1 MNNKSIALRP
11 EFKRQATK
19 AVVSIVIFILSY
31 VGLFLLTIGLT
42 ILCGWGAI
50 SIIQLFPGLVTLAL
64 GIGLASLGVLVL
76 IFLLKFTVKS
86 TIINRAGFVE
96 INEKSEPKLF
106 ALISEIVEEVG
117 TDKPKKVYLSG
128 DVNAGVF
135 YDSSFW
141 SMIFPV
147 RKNLQ
152 IGLGLINSIT
162 TSELKSILAHEFGH
176 FSQRS
181 MRVGSYVYNANK
193 VIHNMLYDND
203 SYNRL
208 IQNWGNISGY
218 FSPFVGIAEAIIE
231 AIQSILQSVYDN
243 LNGNYFA
250 LSREME
256 FHADE
261 VAVNIT
267 GSNPL
272 KASLLRLSLSE
283 FSFNMVL
290 SFYEAN
296 LKKGVRSENVF
307 AEQAFVIG
315 FFAKRSKLEFEH
327 GLPVVNLEDINK
339 YSKSKL
345 EIGDQWASHPSIED
359 RIERMEA
366 LGISKDDDLNQPA
379 NSLLS
384 EADSIQKEITKHFF
398 EGIES
403 TGETVMYSLEDFQ
416 SAFIAEAERN
426 TFADVYNGYYDNWS
440 IKRFEIAEAK
450 PSGNQPSPDLL
461 FSNEKVDLIYSAVS
475 IQNDINM
482 LGQIKYGKQIR
493 SFDYDGVKYG
503 KRDVKAVVT
512 KLTKELNHVNERI
525 RQNDIDVYCYF
536 KSIDRDHQLDKLY
549 TTWFE
554 FDEKYDYWLSVYT
567 NISKDIS
574 FLGAN
579 TPYQQINSNFNN
591 IRGNSERKLR
601 ENLASML
608 ADSNYQNDMTEDVKK
623 DIEHYLSKDWNYFD
637 SVNYIEANLQLLFTA
652 INHYITL
659 LTNRQFLVKKALLDY
674 QYDLIT
680 VKATQV

>member
-1 MNNKSIALRP
+1 MINKSIALRP
-11 EFKRQATK
+11 EFKKQATK

-31 VGLFLLTIGLT
+31 VVLFLLTIGLT
-42 ILCGWGAI
+42 ILCVWGAI
-50 SIIQLFPGLVTLAL
+50 ALIQLFPGLITLAL
-64 GIGLASLGVLVL
+64 GVGLASLGVLVL

-86 TIINRAGFVE
+86 TTTDRAGFFE
-96 INEKSEPKLF
+96 IDEKKEPKLF
-106 ALISEIVEEVG
+106 ALISEIVGEVG
-117 TDKPKKVYLSG
+117 TAKPKKVFLSG

-152 IGLGLINSIT
+152 IGLGLINSVT

-203 SYNRL
+203 SYDRL
-208 IQNWGNISGY
+208 IQKWGNISGY
-218 FSPFVGIAEAIIE
+218 FSPFVAIAEAIIE
-231 AIQSILQSVYDN
+231 AIKSILQSLYDN
-243 LNGNYFA
+243 LNGSYFA

-272 KASLLRLSLSE
+272 KTSLLRLSLSE

-296 LKKGVRSENVF
+296 LKKGLRSENVF
-307 AEQAFVIG
+307 AEQSFVIA
-315 FFAKRSKLEFEH
+315 FFAGKSKLEFEH
-327 GLPVVNLEDINK
+327 GLPVVNLEDITK

-345 EIGDQWASHPSIED
+345 EIVDQWASHPSIED
-359 RIERMEA
+359 RIERMEV
-366 LGISKDDDLNQPA
+366 LGINKNDGLNQPA

-384 EADSIQKEITKHFF
+384 AADSIQKEITKHFF
-398 EGIES
+398 ERIES
-403 TGETVMYSLEDFQ
+403 TGETVMYSLEDFRT
-416 SAFIAEAERN
+416 AFLAEAEMN

-440 IKRFEIAEAK
+440 IKCFEIAAAK
-450 PSGNQPSPDLL
+450 PSENQLSPKFL
-461 FSNEKVDLIYSAVS
+461 FSNEKIDLIYNSIS
-475 IQNDINM
+475 IQNDINL

-503 KRDVKAVVT
+503 KRDVKEVIT
-512 KLTKELNHVNERI
+512 KLTKELNHVNEMI
-525 RQNDIDVYCYF
+525 KQNDVDIYCYF

-554 FDEKYDYWLSVYT
+554 FDEKYDYWFSVYT
-567 NISKDIS
+567 SVSQDLA
-574 FLGAN
+574 FLGAT

-591 IRGNSERKLR
+591 IKRNSERKLR
-601 ENLASML
+601 ENLAAML
-608 ADSNYQNDMTEDVKK
+608 EDSNYQNDMNEDVRK

-659 LTNRQFLVKKALLDY
+659 LSSRQFLVKKSLLDY
-674 QYDLIT
+674 QHGLIA